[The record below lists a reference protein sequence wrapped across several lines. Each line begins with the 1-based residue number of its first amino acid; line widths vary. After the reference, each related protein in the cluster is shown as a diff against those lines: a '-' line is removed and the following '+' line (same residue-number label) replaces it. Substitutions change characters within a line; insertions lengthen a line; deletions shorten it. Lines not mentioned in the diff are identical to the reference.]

1 MKRRLNETIEIG
13 DEVYVSSDEY
23 KGTVIDINGDEVLID
38 GPFGEEYFDINDL
51 EKLGGDYEEDLPPS
65 FRKNFTESRKK
76 IIRLTESDLAR
87 IVKKVINENM
97 DNDTA
102 LNVYRKLKQEGEI
115 MDETYKRIRNIR
127 EELDVMVMN
136 HVRSGTANTIFDY
149 DQRTPNE
156 VSENVQQLSRKIN
169 ELEGIL
175 SQYKRFVKRA
185 ISL

>member
-1 MKRRLNETIEIG
+1 MKRSI
-13 DEVYVSSDEY
+13 
-23 KGTVIDINGDEVLID
+23 K
-38 GPFGEEYFDINDL
+38 
-51 EKLGGDYEEDLPPS
+51 
-65 FRKNFTESRKK
+65 
-76 IIRLTESDLAR
+76 LTERDLSR
-87 IVKKVINENM
+87 IVKRVINENM

-127 EELDVMVMN
+127 EELDMMVMN

-149 DQRTPNE
+149 DQRTPDE

-175 SQYKRFVKRA
+175 SQYKRFVKRS

>member
-1 MKRRLNETIEIG
+1 MKRSI
-13 DEVYVSSDEY
+13 
-23 KGTVIDINGDEVLID
+23 K
-38 GPFGEEYFDINDL
+38 
-51 EKLGGDYEEDLPPS
+51 
-65 FRKNFTESRKK
+65 
-76 IIRLTESDLAR
+76 LTERDLSR
-87 IVKKVINENM
+87 IVKRVINENM

>member
-1 MKRRLNETIEIG
+1 MKR
-13 DEVYVSSDEY
+13 
-23 KGTVIDINGDEVLID
+23 
-38 GPFGEEYFDINDL
+38 
-51 EKLGGDYEEDLPPS
+51 
-65 FRKNFTESRKK
+65 
-76 IIRLTESDLAR
+76 IIKLTERDLSR
-87 IVKKVINENM
+87 IVKRVINENM

>member
-1 MKRRLNETIEIG
+1 MKRSI
-13 DEVYVSSDEY
+13 
-23 KGTVIDINGDEVLID
+23 K
-38 GPFGEEYFDINDL
+38 
-51 EKLGGDYEEDLPPS
+51 
-65 FRKNFTESRKK
+65 
-76 IIRLTESDLAR
+76 LTERDLSR
-87 IVKKVINENM
+87 IVKRVINENM

-127 EELDVMVMN
+127 EELDMMVMN

>member
-1 MKRRLNETIEIG
+1 MKRSI
-13 DEVYVSSDEY
+13 
-23 KGTVIDINGDEVLID
+23 K
-38 GPFGEEYFDINDL
+38 
-51 EKLGGDYEEDLPPS
+51 
-65 FRKNFTESRKK
+65 
-76 IIRLTESDLAR
+76 LTERDLSR
-87 IVKKVINENM
+87 IVKRVINENM

-175 SQYKRFVKRA
+175 SQYNRFVKRA

>member
-1 MKRRLNETIEIG
+1 MKRSI
-13 DEVYVSSDEY
+13 
-23 KGTVIDINGDEVLID
+23 K
-38 GPFGEEYFDINDL
+38 
-51 EKLGGDYEEDLPPS
+51 
-65 FRKNFTESRKK
+65 
-76 IIRLTESDLAR
+76 LTERDLSR
-87 IVKKVINENM
+87 IVKRVINENM

-127 EELDVMVMN
+127 EELDMMVMN
-136 HVRSGTANTIFDY
+136 HVRSGTANIIFDY
-149 DQRTPNE
+149 DQRTPDE

-175 SQYKRFVKRA
+175 SQYKRFVKGA

>member
-1 MKRRLNETIEIG
+1 MKRSI
-13 DEVYVSSDEY
+13 
-23 KGTVIDINGDEVLID
+23 K
-38 GPFGEEYFDINDL
+38 
-51 EKLGGDYEEDLPPS
+51 
-65 FRKNFTESRKK
+65 
-76 IIRLTESDLAR
+76 LTERDLSR
-87 IVKKVINENM
+87 IVKRVINENM

-175 SQYKRFVKRA
+175 SQYKRFVKRS

>member
-1 MKRRLNETIEIG
+1 MRRTI
-13 DEVYVSSDEY
+13 
-23 KGTVIDINGDEVLID
+23 K
-38 GPFGEEYFDINDL
+38 
-51 EKLGGDYEEDLPPS
+51 
-65 FRKNFTESRKK
+65 
-76 IIRLTESDLAR
+76 LTERDLSR
-87 IVKKVINENM
+87 IVKRVINENM

-102 LNVYRKLKQEGEI
+102 FNVYRKLKQEGEI

-149 DQRTPNE
+149 DQRTPDE

-175 SQYKRFVKRA
+175 SQYKRFVKGA

>member
-1 MKRRLNETIEIG
+1 MKRSI
-13 DEVYVSSDEY
+13 
-23 KGTVIDINGDEVLID
+23 K
-38 GPFGEEYFDINDL
+38 
-51 EKLGGDYEEDLPPS
+51 
-65 FRKNFTESRKK
+65 
-76 IIRLTESDLAR
+76 LTERDLSR
-87 IVKKVINENM
+87 IVKRVINENM

-156 VSENVQQLSRKIN
+156 VSENVQRLSIKIN

-175 SQYKRFVKRA
+175 SQYKRFVKGA

>member
-1 MKRRLNETIEIG
+1 MKRSI
-13 DEVYVSSDEY
+13 
-23 KGTVIDINGDEVLID
+23 K
-38 GPFGEEYFDINDL
+38 
-51 EKLGGDYEEDLPPS
+51 
-65 FRKNFTESRKK
+65 
-76 IIRLTESDLAR
+76 LTERDLSR
-87 IVKKVINENM
+87 IVKRVINENM

-127 EELDVMVMN
+127 EELDMMVMN

-175 SQYKRFVKRA
+175 SQYKRFVKGA

>member
-1 MKRRLNETIEIG
+1 MKRSI
-13 DEVYVSSDEY
+13 
-23 KGTVIDINGDEVLID
+23 K
-38 GPFGEEYFDINDL
+38 
-51 EKLGGDYEEDLPPS
+51 
-65 FRKNFTESRKK
+65 
-76 IIRLTESDLAR
+76 LTERDLSR
-87 IVKKVINENM
+87 IVKRVINENM

-127 EELDVMVMN
+127 EELDMMVMN

-149 DQRTPNE
+149 DQRTPDE

-175 SQYKRFVKRA
+175 SQYKRFVKGA

>member
-1 MKRRLNETIEIG
+1 MKRSI
-13 DEVYVSSDEY
+13 
-23 KGTVIDINGDEVLID
+23 K
-38 GPFGEEYFDINDL
+38 
-51 EKLGGDYEEDLPPS
+51 
-65 FRKNFTESRKK
+65 
-76 IIRLTESDLAR
+76 LTERDLSR
-87 IVKKVINENM
+87 IVKRVINENM

-127 EELDVMVMN
+127 EELDMMVMN

-175 SQYKRFVKRA
+175 SQYKRFVKRS